1 LFKVH
6 NIESELMFEKGQQI
20 GRYQILGGIGAGGMG
35 EVYLAQD
42 SQLDRQVALKIL
54 PTEFAQNAVK
64 MRRFVQ
70 EAKAT
75 SALNH
80 PNIITIHEI
89 GEFNNTH
96 FIITEYIQGKNLRDV
111 LNAKA
116 FSLEEVLE
124 ITIQIASAL
133 QAAHQAGIIHRDIKP
148 ENVMIRDDGYV
159 KVLDFGLAKFLEPSP
174 ATNLSA
180 NPDDVTIVNLQ
191 TQAGIVL
198 GTAAYMSPEQSQGK
212 EVDLRTDIFSL
223 GVVLYELLTRRQPFR
238 GETINH
244 IIVAILEAEPPSPSF
259 WGIKIPEELE
269 TIIFHALAKNPD
281 ERYQSISDL
290 LNDLKRVQ
298 KRQEFETEVQRSMP
312 EKQTSL
318 VPTRLYSANS
328 SGGGQMETLNTI
340 AVLPFLNLSHHKD
353 SDYFSDGLAEELLN
367 VLSKIRG
374 FRVAARTSAFS
385 FKGKQTTVAEIGRV
399 LNVSSVLE
407 GSLRMAG
414 NRVRIS
420 VQLVNVADGY
430 HLWSETYDRT
440 MDDIFEV
447 QDDIAQSVVKEL
459 RTRLLGEKKEAN
471 ASAEVH
477 SEVAKAALGRADDP
491 EAQRLMLLGRYFLD
505 RTTREDTA
513 KAIQYFREALNLD
526 PGFALCW
533 AELGRAY
540 SIEAGR
546 VWVPVKE
553 GFDRSRDAVR
563 RALSFEPELAEG
575 HAQLGRIQAVHDWD
589 LRGAE
594 QSYQRAMELAPGSS
608 SVLDGA
614 SVLAY
619 KLGRLEDALALAR
632 RVLVQDPLSAAF
644 WHNLGLVSHA
654 AGDLSKSENA
664 LRRALELSP
673 QRFVS
678 SALLA
683 LVLLDQGKVEE
694 ALEQAQREPYE
705 MWRLWAQAII
715 YHSAAR
721 DAESDEVLQMLIEEH
736 SEGNAYQIAEVYAMC
751 GNTDTAFEWLE
762 RAFDERDSGLTH
774 AKANP
779 RFRTLQK
786 DARWEHLLK
795 RIGFD
800 D

>member
-1 LFKVH
+1 
-6 NIESELMFEKGQQI
+6 MFEKGQQI
-20 GRYQILGGIGAGGMG
+20 GRYQILDGIGAGGMG
-35 EVYLAQD
+35 EVYLAED
-42 SQLDRQVALKIL
+42 SQLDRKVALKIL
-54 PTEFAQNAVK
+54 PTEFAQNAIK

-96 FIITEYIQGKNLRDV
+96 FIITEYIKGKNLREV

-159 KVLDFGLAKFLEPSP
+159 KVLDFGLAKFLEPALAANS
-174 ATNLSA
+174 SS
-180 NPDDVTIVNLQ
+180 NPDDVTLVNLQ

-212 EVDLRTDIFSL
+212 EVDSRTDIFSL

-238 GETINH
+238 GATINH
-244 IIVAILEAEPPSPSF
+244 IIVAILEAVPLPPSTF
-259 WGIKIPEELE
+259 GIWIPEELE
-269 TIIFHALAKNPD
+269 TIIFRALAKNPD
-281 ERYQSISDL
+281 DRYQTVSDL
-290 LNDLKRVQ
+290 LSDLKRVQ
-298 KRQEFETEVQRSMP
+298 KRQEFESEVQRSMP
-312 EKQTSL
+312 EKQTTL
-318 VPTRLYSANS
+318 TPTRTYRADVN
-328 SGGGQMETLNTI
+328 GGPVETVNTI
-340 AVLPFLNLSHHKD
+340 AVLPFLNLSHHED

-374 FRVAARTSAFS
+374 LRVAARTSAFS

-399 LNVSSVLE
+399 LNVASVLE

-471 ASAEVH
+471 VSAEVN

-533 AELGRAY
+533 AELARAY

-563 RALSFEPELAEG
+563 RALSLEPDLAEG
-575 HAQLGRIQAVHDWD
+575 HAQLGRIQTVHDWD
-589 LRGAE
+589 LRSAE
-594 QSYQRAMELAPGSS
+594 KSYQRATELAPGSS

-619 KLGRLEDALALAR
+619 KLGRFEDALTLAR

-644 WHNLGLVSHA
+644 WHNFGLTNHA
-654 AGDLSKSENA
+654 AGDLSESENA
-664 LRRALELSP
+664 FRRALELSP

-683 LVLLDQGKVEE
+683 LVLLNQGKVEE
-694 ALEQAQREPYE
+694 SFEQAKREPYE

-721 DAESDEVLQMLIEEH
+721 DAESDEALHLLIEEH
-736 SEGNAYQIAEVYAMC
+736 SEGNAYQIAEVYSMR
-751 GNTDTAFEWLE
+751 GNIEKAFDWLEQAFE
-762 RAFDERDSGLTH
+762 ERDSGLTH
-774 AKANP
+774 AKVNP